1 VKGYESYGAVAKT
14 YSKLKEAENRAK
26 ATDFYV
32 SIQVAGTPDDCL
44 EQIAELTRLTGLDHL
59 TAEFSFGGM
68 PAEDAEVN
76 LRLFADRVMP
86 ILQRDPAFRGGG
98 EPQALKPED
107 VVAKKENIFAPA

>member
-1 VKGYESYGAVAKT
+1 MRKTILFTLAVMILAAPA
-14 YSKLKEAENRAK
+14 LAHPGH
-26 ATDFYV
+26 
-32 SIQVAGTPDDCL
+32 VASGFLHP
-44 EQIAELTRLTGLDHL
+44 LTGLDHL